1 MIQYPRYRQ
10 HRFSSFQVII
20 AGFAAVDLVGAL
32 LLMLPIA
39 AQQRCVTPFHEALFT
54 STSALCVTGLVV
66 QDTGSYWSAFGQSVI
81 LLLIQIGG
89 LGVITV
95 GAAFA
100 LLSGRKISLKQRST
114 MQEATAA
121 PQMGGIVRLT
131 GFILRITALFELVG
145 AALLLPTFCAD
156 YGLRGIWY
164 ALFHSISAFCNAGF
178 DLLGTEGAKFVSL
191 TQYAGDPLLTT
202 VIAALIVF
210 GGLGFLTWEDICTYR
225 LDFHRYRMQSKVILV
240 TTAFLLVLPSLY
252 FYCFEFTAG
261 SARQRIL
268 LSMFQSVTPRTAG
281 FNTADLAAMGS
292 TSQALMVVLMLLGGS
307 PGSTAGGMK
316 TTTFAVLLANMWATF
331 RRREDAEF
339 FGRRIDSSAVK
350 NAATI
355 GGSDIG
361 YHAAIGH
368 PFAGG
373 ADRTDVFGTCW
384 RIDVDLCGIWQQPCP
399 LSSAAGED
407 CNRIKET
414 TMKSILLIGLGRFG
428 RHIAQE
434 LNELGHQVMA
444 IDSNEDRVNAVLSY
458 VTNAQIG
465 DSTSEYFLRSL
476 GVGNFDVCIVTIGGN
491 FQNSLETTSLLKEL
505 GAKLVVSRAERDV
518 QAKFLLRNGA
528 DEVVYP
534 EKQLAKWAAIR
545 YSSEHILDYIELQDD
560 HAIMEVTIPPEWM
573 DRTIGEINIRKKY
586 NINILALKKD
596 GKLDMNITPDTQLCR
611 DESMLVLGKYAS
623 IQKCFRL

>member
-1 MIQYPRYRQ
+1 MIQYPRYKR

-191 TQYAGDPLLTT
+191 TRYAGNPLLTT

-240 TTAFLLVLPSLY
+240 TTAFLLVLPTLY

-281 FNTADLAAMGS
+281 FNTADLACDGQHF
-292 TSQALMVVLMLLGGS
+292 TGIDGGS
-307 PGSTAGGMK
+307 DAVRRFARLYGRRHE

-331 RRREDAEF
+331 RRREDAEIF
-339 FGRRIDSSAVK
+339 RAAHRWFRGQECCHDRR
-350 NAATI
+350 
-355 GGSDIG
+355 
-361 YHAAIGH
+361 
-368 PFAGG
+368 
-373 ADRTDVFGTCW
+373 DVF
-384 RIDVDLCGIWQQPCP
+384 D
-399 LSSAAGED
+399 
-407 CNRIKET
+407 
-414 TMKSILLIGLGRFG
+414 
-428 RHIAQE
+428 
-434 LNELGHQVMA
+434 
-444 IDSNEDRVNAVLSY
+444 AVLP
-458 VTNAQIG
+458 
-465 DSTSEYFLRSL
+465 RSL
-476 GVGNFDVCIVTIGGN
+476 CHCCGRAAADV
-491 FQNSLETTSLLKEL
+491 SLS
-505 GAKLVVSRAERDV
+505 V
-518 QAKFLLRNGA
+518 
-528 DEVVYP
+528 
-534 EKQLAKWAAIR
+534 
-545 YSSEHILDYIELQDD
+545 
-560 HAIMEVTIPPEWM
+560 
-573 DRTIGEINIRKKY
+573 
-586 NINILALKKD
+586 
-596 GKLDMNITPDTQLCR
+596 
-611 DESMLVLGKYAS
+611 
-623 IQKCFRL
+623 